1 MYKSF
6 YIDNFRAFS
15 TLSLQDCER
24 VNIIIG
30 KNNAGKTA
38 LLEALFLHI
47 GSMNPQ
53 LTVAITSFRGIL
65 GVKPDA
71 DSLWSPLFNNYNIDK
86 PINLVA
92 EYPDHTRASL
102 LISLVPSSLVSLD
115 QIELKNPEQHKPTEQ
130 ISLIPEKYLQYDY
143 EHKSKSVKRT
153 TTITPG
159 GFDIKPPVGI
169 NPFQGFFIPA
179 RQQLDPG
186 AYAQRF
192 GILQINK
199 LDYIVLN
206 ALRVLEPN
214 LKSLAIIPIGPVP
227 TIHVD
232 IGGTRLM
239 PIQLAGEGMTRIAEI
254 SIDIAS
260 APNGIVLVDDIDTG
274 IHHTALP
281 AFWKV
286 IFQLTKKSKTQLFAT
301 THSSECLEAAHQSMS
316 SMKKYDMKV
325 HRLQRI
331 KDSVRVISYD
341 SKKLETAIETGLE
354 VR

>member
-6 YIDNFRAFS
+6 YIDNFKAFP

-53 LTVAITSFRGIL
+53 LTISITSLRGIP
-65 GVKPDA
+65 GIIPDA

-102 LISLVPSSLVSLD
+102 SISLVPSSKVSLD
-115 QIELKNPEQHKPTEQ
+115 QHKPTEQ
-130 ISLIPEKYLQYDY
+130 ISLIPEKHLQYDY
-143 EHKSKSVKRT
+143 KYKSEPVKRT
-153 TTITPG
+153 ITITPG

-169 NPFQGFFIPA
+169 NPSKGFFIPG

-192 GILQINK
+192 GLLQINK

-206 ALRVLEPN
+206 ALRVIEPN

-239 PIQLAGEGMTRIAEI
+239 PIQLAGEGMARIAEI

-260 APNGIVLVDDIDTG
+260 SPNGIVLVDDIGTG
-274 IHHTALP
+274 IHYTALP
-281 AFWKV
+281 AFWNV
-286 IFQLTKKSKTQLFAT
+286 ISQLTKKLKTQLFAT

-316 SMKKYDMKV
+316 NMKIYDMKFY
-325 HRLQRI
+325 RLQRS

-341 SKKLETAIETGLE
+341 NKKLETAMETGLE